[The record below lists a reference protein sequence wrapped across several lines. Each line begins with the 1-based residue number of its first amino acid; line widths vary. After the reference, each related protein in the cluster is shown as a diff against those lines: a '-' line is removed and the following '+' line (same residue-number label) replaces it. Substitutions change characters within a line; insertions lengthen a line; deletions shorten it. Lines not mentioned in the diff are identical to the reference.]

1 MSSSPRVVI
10 PGLARGAFGAVQ
22 AVSSPLAARLAERWF
37 FMPPRKALPREARA
51 FLRSGRRFTLRV
63 DGRTVVGWTWGVGP
77 AVYLVHGWG
86 GRAGRLSALA
96 GSLIEG
102 GHRVVMFDA
111 PGHGESGHGLS
122 SLPEFA
128 RALQAVVDLHGPAR
142 AVVAHSFGA
151 AAATLATRWGLAA
164 ERFVLLAPAADPAAF
179 ANDFAV
185 ALGAR
190 PEVMARMRARS
201 ERRLRFSWTELDVR
215 GAAARMTAPVL
226 VVHDET
232 DDVVP
237 FTEGAAIAA
246 SWPGARLF
254 ATTGLG
260 HRGVV
265 RDPRIIDEVVRFVHA
280 RRRSRPQLAEVAQL
294 EYELFYRESRSPA
307 SREPAR
313 P

>member
-1 MSSSPRVVI
+1 MSSTRRVAI
-10 PGLARGAFGAVQ
+10 PGLARGAFGLVQ
-22 AVSSPLAARLAERWF
+22 GFSLPLAARLAERWF
-37 FMPPRKALPREARA
+37 FTPPRKALPREART

-63 DGRTVVGWTWGVGP
+63 DGRMVVGWTWGVGP

-86 GRAGRLSALA
+86 GRAGSLSALA
-96 GSLIEG
+96 GSLIER
-102 GHRVVMFDA
+102 GHRIVTFDA

-128 RALQAVVDLHGPAR
+128 HALQAVVDLHGPAR

-151 AAATLATRWGLAA
+151 AAATLAARWGLVA
-164 ERFVLLAPAADPAAF
+164 ERFVLLAPPADPAAF
-179 ANDFAV
+179 AGDFAV

-190 PEVMARMRARS
+190 PDVMARMRARS

-215 GAAARMTAPVL
+215 GAATRMTAPVL

-265 RDPRIIDEVVRFVHA
+265 RDPRIIDEVVRFVDE
-280 RRRSRPQLAEVAQL
+280 RRQSRPQLAEVAQL
-294 EYELFYRESRSPA
+294 EHELFYRESRSPA
-307 SREPAR
+307 YREPAR